1 MNFLTNL
8 ATENIENYNQYLNRM
23 TASAEVS
30 TKRDIP
36 FYVKGDKI
44 LDVGC
49 GSGVMLEKL
58 RELYGKKE
66 IVGLEINKYA
76 ANICRKKGFRV
87 IEKPIEEINEK
98 FDTIIFSSV
107 LHEIA
112 SYNDN
117 TDKYEVIKNVLNAAY
132 DRLTVGGRIIIRD
145 GVRADHYP
153 VYIEFKNKEVVEDYF
168 KYCEDIGYDN
178 PFTRQNVKDNTIV
191 DFATIIKE
199 FCFTYTWGKD
209 SYAREVKERFGI
221 LTADEWYRVVDNLF
235 YIKCFEKNKEQYLD
249 YIKRFCVIDKNL
261 EKMFEDATVFIVA
274 EKLL

>member
-1 MNFLTNL
+1 MNFLTKL
-8 ATENIENYNQYLNRM
+8 ATENIENYNQYLDRM
-23 TASAEVS
+23 TVSTEVS
-30 TKRDIP
+30 TKKNIP
-36 FYVKGDKI
+36 FYIKGDKI

-58 RELYGKKE
+58 RELYSKKE

-76 ANICRKKGFRV
+76 TNICRKKGFRI
-87 IEKPIEEINEK
+87 IEKPIEELNEK

-117 TDKYEVIKNVLNAAY
+117 TNKYEIIKNVLNVAY
-132 DRLTVGGRIIIRD
+132 DRLAVGGRIIIRD
-145 GVRADHYP
+145 GVQANLYP

-168 KYCEDIGYDN
+168 KYCKDIGYN
-178 PFTRQNVKDNTIV
+178 NFFTRKNVVGNTIV
-191 DFATIIKE
+191 DFAPIIKE

-221 LTADEWYRVVDNLF
+221 LTADDWYKVVDNLF
-235 YIKCFEKNKEQYLD
+235 YIEHFETNREQYLN
-249 YIKRFCVIDKNL
+249 YIKRFCIVDENL

>member
-1 MNFLTNL
+1 MNLLTKL

-23 TASAEVS
+23 TVSTEVS
-30 TKRDIP
+30 TKKNIP

-76 ANICRKKGFRV
+76 ANICRKKGFRI
-87 IEKPIEEINEK
+87 IEKPLEGLNEK

-112 SYNDN
+112 SYNNN
-117 TDKYEVIKNVLNAAY
+117 TDKYEIIKNVLNAAY

-145 GVRADHYP
+145 GVQADHYA
-153 VYIEFKNKEVVEDYF
+153 VYVEFKNKEVVEDYF
-168 KYCEDIGYDN
+168 KYCEDIGYNN
-178 PFTRQNVKDNTIV
+178 PFTRQNVKGNTIV
-191 DFATIIKE
+191 DFAAIIKE
-199 FCFTYTWGKD
+199 FCFTYTWGKG

-221 LTADEWYRVVDNLF
+221 LTADEWYRAVDNLF
-235 YIKCFEKNKEQYLD
+235 CIKCFETNKEQYLN
-249 YIKRFCVIDKNL
+249 YIERFCIVDKNL
-261 EKMFEDATVFIVA
+261 EEMFKDATVFMVA

>member
-1 MNFLTNL
+1 MNFLTKL
-8 ATENIENYNQYLNRM
+8 ATENIENYNQYLDRM
-23 TASAEVS
+23 TVSTEVS
-30 TKRDIP
+30 TKKNIP

-76 ANICRKKGFRV
+76 ADICRRKGFRV

-117 TDKYEVIKNVLNAAY
+117 KDKYEIIKNVLNAAY
-132 DRLTVGGRIIIRD
+132 DRLTAGGRIIIRD
-145 GVRADHYP
+145 GVEAG
-153 VYIEFKNKEVVEDYF
+153 VYGINVEFKNKEVVKDYF
-168 KYCEDIGYDN
+168 KYCEDIGYNN
-178 PFTRQNVKDNTIV
+178 PFTRQTVMGNTV
-191 DFATIIKE
+191 LDFAPVIKE

-221 LTADEWYRVVDNLF
+221 LTADEWYRVVDNL
-235 YIKCFEKNKEQYLD
+235 YRIKYFETNKEQYLD
-249 YIKRFCVIDKNL
+249 YIKKFCVIDNNL

-274 EKLL
+274 ERLW